1 MNIKYYV
8 LDQSIVLKIGSQ
20 TRTIS
25 SSDYRY
31 KDIRARIEQAK
42 GNLSDEDKKYIASF
56 IDPTT
61 HLNNPNFKVVDGVVC
76 FKEEPIPTIL
86 GDQFLEYKMN
96 PKVFSSLTNFWFN
109 IKKRL
114 DFSQSQEIIRE
125 LISCQAY
132 PITEDGFYL
141 AYSNNNRN
149 QMDSVLNKKN
159 IDQKQVIHF
168 YNISGAPA
176 KYVQYFEQRKLL
188 SEVLEEVFGFE
199 AKKLYKLAVEH
210 LFNSKSNFL
219 DHTFFF
225 YGETFK
231 GILAPDNIYRVM
243 EQKLLPVTNRAL
255 DNYLALR
262 EFFKDISLEKDGE
275 TYNQKKIFNLL
286 ESTKSANVILETGD
300 MYYIL
305 KSKINM
311 NIQEIGLSSSIPEI
325 HAYLQKEM
333 RKLKDPEFNLKIEE
347 NYPEFHKFDGH
358 VIGGLKIVMPKT
370 NYDLREWT
378 NLMQNCIHSYA
389 DRVLKK
395 QCIVFAVVE
404 AESGKMLY
412 NSEIVNGRVNQF
424 SSRGNGYP
432 NKSHRQMIL
441 KLFKDA
447 NLLFNTGSRFDDDY

>member
-31 KDIRARIEQAK
+31 KDIRARIEAAK
-42 GNLSDEDKKYIASF
+42 GNLSEEDKQYIASF

-109 IKKRL
+109 IKRRM
-114 DFSQSQEIIRE
+114 DFSRSQDIIRE
-125 LISCQAY
+125 LIACKAY

-141 AYSNNNRN
+141 AYSNHNRD
-149 QMDSVLNKKN
+149 QTSSVLNKKN
-159 IDQKQVIHF
+159 LDQKQEVNF
-168 YNISGAPA
+168 YNISGCPQR
-176 KYVQYFEQRKLL
+176 YVNFFEQRKLL
-188 SEVLEEVFGFE
+188 SEVLLEIFGFE

-210 LFNSKSNFL
+210 IFNTKANFL

-225 YGETFK
+225 YGETFG
-231 GILAPDNIYRVM
+231 GILAPDNIYRVI
-243 EQKLLPVTNRAL
+243 EQKMLPVSNRAL
-255 DNYLALR
+255 ESYVSLR
-262 EFFKDISLEKDGE
+262 EFFKDISVEKDGK

-286 ESTKSANVILETGD
+286 ESNKNANILYEVGD
-300 MYYIL
+300 MYFNL
-305 KSKINM
+305 KSKVNL
-311 NIQEIGLSSSIPEI
+311 NIQEVGLTSSMIEI
-325 HAYLQKEM
+325 HAYLQKEYK
-333 RKLKDPEFNLKIEE
+333 KLKDPEFGLKVEE
-347 NYPEFHKFDGH
+347 NYPDFWKFDGE

-389 DRVLKK
+389 DRVLRK
-395 QCIVFAVVE
+395 QCVVFAVVE

-412 NSEIVNGRVNQF
+412 NVEIVNGRVNQF
-424 SSRGNGYP
+424 NGRGNGSA
-432 NKSHRQMIL
+432 NTSHKKMVL
-441 KLFKDA
+441 KAFKDA
-447 NLLFNTGSRFDDDY
+447 NLVFNTGSRYDDDV